1 MNTINVSHYSN
12 TQTVSVP
19 DPRVFDRNND
29 GAVDARDVLQ
39 NKPTFTKVKVE
50 QPEEKEPETKEA
62 QAVEKKSEE
71 KHIDVIA

>member
-19 DPRVFDRNND
+19 DPRVFDRNED

-39 NKPTFTKVKVE
+39 NLPTHRIKVE
-50 QPEEKEPETKEA
+50 LPKDKEPELKEA
-62 QAVEKKSEE
+62 EAVETKSEE